1 MRSLGV
7 RRGILTMQNCSLA
20 HIVRATALDDG
31 CFTPRTAR
39 VTLGRGRFCTELP
52 PMSGQLWVPN
62 APRPE
67 PVAIN
72 FEVRHEETTH
82 GDSLRIVG
90 SCPELGDWHPSEGV
104 KLRTS
109 DTAFPLW
116 WLGEVIVASSGGS
129 PAGGLVLF
137 TLYGLGGQLASKTVV
152 TGAQYIY
159 II

>member
-1 MRSLGV
+1 MDLRKKSLKT
-7 RRGILTMQNCSLA
+7 IINEL
-20 HIVRATALDDG
+20 ATALDDG

-116 WLGEVIVASSGGS
+116 NA
-129 PAGGLVLF
+129 
-137 TLYGLGGQLASKTVV
+137 TVKVPRDLSTVEFKFV
-152 TGAQYIY
+152 T
-159 II
+159 